1 MSATSE
7 NLARIRAANKAKQAA
22 QQARKEPAAVA
33 GKVKNGKGTSDPVGE
48 VGRADAREDHAR
60 SARDD
65 EEVPELV
72 VLREVRPDEPEERSD
87 AEGAQAGVC
96 DGGVDTYLS
105 FIASKRLTAPATGI
119 AAPPE
124 LSPLLFPFQSDI
136 ARWALRRG
144 RAAIWADCGLGKS
157 WMALEWA
164 RVAVAHL
171 QAPAIVLTPL
181 AVAQQ
186 FVTEGAKLGIPVTL
200 CREDADVRDGINVT
214 NYERVHKFDC
224 GRFGALVADESSCLK
239 DYTSATR
246 NMLVETFARTPFKLA
261 CTATPAPNDHI
272 ELGNH
277 AEFLGV
283 MSRVEMLSM
292 FFVHDGG
299 STQDW
304 RLKGHAHTEFYKWLC
319 SWACMVRKP
328 SDLGYE
334 DGAFILPPLR
344 IHESVIQHEMA
355 PRDGQLFGDMARG
368 LSEQRAAR
376 RGSMG
381 ARVAA
386 CVDIVKADT
395 TGDQWICWADLN
407 DEQDAL
413 EEAFGAECVSIY
425 GSLDGDEKVKRW
437 ERWQRNEA
445 RILVSKPSIFGHG
458 VNAQQAHKMAYVGVS
473 NSFEAWYQSLRRE
486 YRFGQQHPVDC
497 YVITSSAEG
506 AVVANLKRKQTDA
519 ARMADEMVT
528 HMAAISSVEIRGTGR
543 TFTAYDPRKKM
554 TIPKWLN
561 GGAY

>member
-22 QQARKEPAAVA
+22 QQARKEPGSVVGTVRAACPPAVDFDSLPPSVQQAIDRGFAHVA
-33 GKVKNGKGTSDPVGE
+33 Q
-48 VGRADAREDHAR
+48 R
-60 SARDD
+60 
-65 EEVPELV
+65 
-72 VLREVRPDEPEERSD
+72 DEPAMD
-87 AEGAQAGVC
+87 A
-96 DGGVDTYLS
+96 YLD
-105 FIASKRLTAPATGI
+105 FLASKRLVAPATGI
-119 AAPPE
+119 VSPPD
-124 LSPLLFPFQSDI
+124 LSPLLFPFQADI
-136 ARWALRRG
+136 AKWALRRG

-157 WMALEWA
+157 WMSLEWA
-164 RVAVAHL
+164 RVACAHT
-171 QAPAIVLTPL
+171 QAPALILTPL

-200 CREDADVRDGINVT
+200 CREDSDVRDGINVT
-214 NYERVHKFDC
+214 NYERIHKFDC
-224 GRFGALVADESSCLK
+224 RKFQVLVADESSCLK

-246 NMLVETFARTPFKLA
+246 NTLVETFASTPFKLA
-261 CTATPAPNDHI
+261 CTATPAPNDHV

-304 RLKGHAHTEFYKWLC
+304 RLKGHAHQEFYKWLC

-334 DGAFILPPLR
+334 DGAFILPPLNV
-344 IHESVIQHEMA
+344 HERVVEHAMA
-355 PRDGQLFGDMARG
+355 PRDGQLFADMARG

-386 CVDIVKADT
+386 CADIVLADT
-395 TGDQWICWADLN
+395 SADQWIVWADLN

-413 EEAFGAECVSIY
+413 EEAFGAQCVSIY
-425 GSLDGDEKVKRW
+425 GSLDGDEKVARW
-437 ERWQRNEA
+437 ERWQRGEA

-486 YRFGQQHPVDC
+486 YRFGQTHPVYC

-506 AVVANLKRKQTDA
+506 AVVANLKRKQADA

-554 TIPKWLN
+554 TLPKWMN
-561 GGAY
+561 GGNHAW